1 LLNNDTANTI
11 NVDGCAASL
20 INRIDTFH
28 ASNPLESI
36 IQYNVLYNFLM
47 DFQTNSAQKL
57 ACSNHMGFSSTI
69 VNSVTIPALP
79 ITSSIA
85 GAAYAGIAVGGAIG
99 TSAATAATAI
109 SNLGLRDG
117 AQLQVAPAAGTPS
130 RLTFC
135 LPVLSGV
142 WGMLL
147 DKMLPVGALN
157 DDIRIEITWEQQLL
171 GVVYNTYAN
180 AATAWSITGVELELC
195 YVELA
200 DDSMHIVNEVSPLN
214 GDLYLHGKSYRH
226 YVSTMPVNTSGQ
238 FSTLVP
244 QRFASTCGLIVL
256 PRRSTEISG
265 TLYTNCYSIGSRIN
279 PNIDSYWLRLGSLVV
294 PQKNI
299 ILRSSSGIVGSFT
312 EAFYE
317 IQKFFH
323 STNHPEMSGS
333 IPFSYYNKTDAINA
347 TTPTIDTAVGMGGV
361 TAPGLAYNAGQSAGN
376 LALALATYNQ
386 AFALALNLETYS
398 QRSDVIISGVNTLSQ
413 QTFFECNI
421 TTPTTTTYTIDFYAL
436 FDQILIK
443 DQNGILSVRF

>member
-1 LLNNDTANTI
+1 
-11 NVDGCAASL
+11 
-20 INRIDTFH
+20 
-28 ASNPLESI
+28 
-36 IQYNVLYNFLM
+36 
-47 DFQTNSAQKL
+47 
-57 ACSNHMGFSSTI
+57 
-69 VNSVTIPALP
+69 
-79 ITSSIA
+79 
-85 GAAYAGIAVGGAIG
+85 
-99 TSAATAATAI
+99 
-109 SNLGLRDG
+109 
-117 AQLQVAPAAGTPS
+117 
-130 RLTFC
+130 

-171 GVVYNTYAN
+171 GVVYSTYAN
-180 AATAWSITGVELELC
+180 APTAWQITGVELELC

-200 DDSMHIVNEVSPLN
+200 DDSMHIVNSVSPLN

-226 YVSTMPVNTSGQ
+226 YVSTLPAATSGQ

-265 TLYTNCYSIGSRIN
+265 TLYANCYSIGSRIN
-279 PNIDSYWLRLGSLVV
+279 PNIDSFWLRLGSLIV
-294 PQKNI
+294 PQKNV
-299 ILRSSSGIVGSFT
+299 ILRSSAGNLGSFT
-312 EAFYE
+312 EGFYE

-333 IPFSYYNKTDAINA
+333 IPFSYYNKTDALNA
-347 TTPTIDTAVGMGGV
+347 TATIDAAVGI
-361 TAPGLAYNAGQSAGN
+361 APGLAYNAGQSGAN

-398 QRSDVIISGVNTLSQ
+398 QRSVVIISGVNTLSQ

-421 TTPTTTTYTIDFYAL
+421 TTATTTSYTIDFYSL